1 MTQEIKKFDNLLGL
15 SGFSD
20 TLLKNHF
27 TLYEGYVK
35 NVNSLLDLFKT
46 LKAGS
51 PEYNEIHRRF
61 GWEWNGVVFHE
72 LYFANFTK
80 DTNTLNTEGNLYKKI
95 TEGFGS
101 YENWLENFKTL
112 GLTRGIGWVALV
124 EDKNSGALIN
134 IWIGEHDIGLLAQTN
149 ILLIMDVWEHSY
161 VTDYGIKRIDY
172 IDNFIKVINWSI
184 VESRLINK

>member
-15 SGFSD
+15 TGFSD
-20 TLLKNHF
+20 ILLKNHF

-35 NVNSLLDLFKT
+35 NINTLFDLFKT
-46 LKAGS
+46 VKTGS
-51 PEYNEIHRRF
+51 PEYNELHRRL
-61 GWEWNGVVFHE
+61 GWEWNGVIFHE
-72 LYFANFTK
+72 LYFANLTK
-80 DTNTLNTEGNLYKKI
+80 DPNVLNTESNLYKKI
-95 TEGFGS
+95 NEGFGS
-101 YENWLENFKTL
+101 YENWLVDFKTL

-161 VTDYGIKRIDY
+161 ITDYGIKRIDY
-172 IDNFIKVINWSI
+172 IDNFIKVIDWSV
-184 VESRLINK
+184 VENRLNN